1 MHLIA
6 FAAIIIALIAVI
18 IIMNRGTPG
27 TGDIRSAPAPQPNVF
42 AKPWPHGLAF
52 ISNGKLF
59 YQAPGQE
66 LRELQSPHVRA
77 VMERMERHQQLH
89 GWKEGTAFGRSHT
102 GRDRHVSADAVGIQ
116 ATSAQ
121 FAAHDRV
128 LYFLRDADSFG
139 GLFEYDLAQDTEK
152 RLLHKQYL
160 SLEDLR
166 IHPDGERVLCAQHAR
181 NGAANIVVMDA
192 DGSNYREL
200 TGGDTVDTAPS
211 WVPGQTNAVLFQS
224 SGLARNPA
232 GFVLAQGPTSIQMAD
247 TAAGSLTVILED
259 PRLDFLQPRV
269 GANGFLYFIRR
280 PYETPRYGMENA
292 VTDALM
298 FPFRLLRALFHY
310 LNFFSLMY
318 TRKPLITASG
328 PAVQADLKDILIKGK
343 RLDAEAALRSGVQ
356 LNGVPSLVPAS
367 WQLICRSPQGQDYV
381 LASHV
386 ASFDIAS
393 DGTILF
399 SNGYGVFAL
408 DGANAPQVLLRDT
421 LVADVI
427 AAPAADLPDVRPWQ

>member
-1 MHLIA
+1 MARTERATL
-6 FAAIIIALIAVI
+6 AALPR
-18 IIMNRGTPG
+18 N
-27 TGDIRSAPAPQPNVF
+27 PACSQR
-42 AKPWPHGLAF
+42 PWKHGLAF

-66 LRELQSPHVRA
+66 LRELQSPHVRT
-77 VMERMERHQQLH
+77 VMDRMERHQQLH
-89 GWKEGTAFGRSHT
+89 GWKEGTAFSRSFT
-102 GRDRHVSADAVGIQ
+102 GRDRHMSTDAVGIQ

-128 LYFLRDADSFG
+128 LYFLRDDSFG

-166 IHPDGERVLCAQHAR
+166 IHPDGHQLLCAQHAR

-200 TGGDTVDTAPS
+200 TSGDTVDTAPA
-211 WVPGQTNAVLFQS
+211 WVPGQAHAVLFQS

-232 GFVLAQGPTSIQMAD
+232 GYVLAQGPTSIQMVD
-247 TAAGSLTVILED
+247 TAAGSLTEILED
-259 PRLDFLQPRV
+259 PHLDFLQPRV

-280 PYETPRYGMENA
+280 PYEAPRYGMESA
-292 VTDALM
+292 VTDALL
-298 FPFRLLRALFHY
+298 FPFRVLRALFHY

-318 TRKPLITASG
+318 SRKPLITASG

-343 RLDAEAALRSGVQ
+343 RLDADAALRTGIL

-367 WQLICRSPQGQDYV
+367 WELVCRSPQGEEHV

-386 ASFDIAS
+386 ASFDIGS
-393 DGTILF
+393 DGTLLF

-408 DGANAPQVLLRDT
+408 EGANPPQVLLRDK
-421 LVADVI
+421 LIVDVI
-427 AAPAADLPDVRPWQ
+427 AAPAAASPEIQARQ

>member
-1 MHLIA
+1 MHIIA
-6 FAAIIIALIAVI
+6 IAAGIIALIIVI
-18 IIMNRGTPG
+18 LIRGANR
-27 TGDIRSAPAPQPNVF
+27 TGDIRGVTAPQPSLSPENWRH
-42 AKPWPHGLAF
+42 ALAF

-59 YQAPGQE
+59 YQAPGKE
-66 LRELQSPHVRA
+66 LRELQSPHVRT

-89 GWKEGTAFGRSHT
+89 GWKEGTAFGRSFT
-102 GRDRHVSADAVGIQ
+102 GRERRMSTDAVGIQ

-121 FAAHDRV
+121 FLTHDRV
-128 LYFLRDADSFG
+128 LYVLRDDSFG
-139 GLFEYDLAQDTEK
+139 GLFEYDLMEDSER

-166 IHPDGERVLCAQHAR
+166 IHPDGERLLCAQHAR

-200 TGGDTVDTAPS
+200 TSGDTVDAAPA
-211 WVPGQTNAVLFQS
+211 WVPGQADTILFQS

-232 GFVLAQGPTSIQMAD
+232 GYVLAQGPTSIQMAD
-247 TAAGSLTVILED
+247 TATGSITAILED

-269 GANGFLYFIRR
+269 GANGYLYFIRR
-280 PYETPRYGMENA
+280 PYEAPRYGLES
-292 VTDALM
+292 VVIDTLL
-298 FPFRLLRALFHY
+298 FPFRLLRAVFQY

-318 TRKPLITASG
+318 TRKPLTSASG
-328 PAVQADLKDILIKGK
+328 PEVKADLKEILIKGK
-343 RLDAEAALRSGVQ
+343 RLDAEAALRSGVR

-367 WQLICRSPQGQDYV
+367 WQLVCRSTQGEEQV

-399 SNGYGVFAL
+399 SNGYAVFSL
-408 DGANAPQVLLRDT
+408 DGANPLQVLLKDK
-421 LVADVI
+421 LIAEVI
-427 AAPAADLPDVRPWQ
+427 SAPAPGTSKVQVWR

>member
-1 MHLIA
+1 MHIIA
-6 FAAIIIALIAVI
+6 FAVGIIALIVVI
-18 IIMNRGTPG
+18 IMFRGTRR
-27 TGDIRSAPAPQPNVF
+27 TGDIGSASASQSNVF
-42 AKPWPHGLAF
+42 AKPWRHGLAF

-66 LRELQSPHVRA
+66 LRELQSPHVRT
-77 VMERMERHQQLH
+77 VMDRMERHQQLH
-89 GWKEGTAFGRSHT
+89 GWKEGTAFARSFT
-102 GRDRHVSADAVGIQ
+102 GRDRHVSTDAVGIQ

-128 LYFLRDADSFG
+128 LYFLRDDSFG

-166 IHPDGERVLCAQHAR
+166 IHPDGHRLLCAQHAR

-200 TGGDTVDTAPS
+200 TSGDTVDTAPT
-211 WVPGQTNAVLFQS
+211 WVPGQADAVLFQS

-232 GFVLAQGPTSIQMAD
+232 GYVVAQGPTSIQMAD

-280 PYETPRYGMENA
+280 PYETPRYGMDNA

-298 FPFRLLRALFHY
+298 FPFRLVRALLHY

-328 PAVQADLKDILIKGK
+328 PVVQADLKEILIKGK
-343 RLDAEAALRSGVQ
+343 RLDAEAAVRTGVR

-367 WQLICRSPQGQDYV
+367 WQLICRNPQGEEHV

-408 DGANAPQVLLRDT
+408 DGADPPQVLLRDQ
-421 LVADVI
+421 LIADVI
-427 AAPAADLPDVRPWQ
+427 AAPAAASSEVQPWK

>member
-1 MHLIA
+1 MHIIA
-6 FAAIIIALIAVI
+6 VAAAIIALIVVI
-18 IIMNRGTPG
+18 IIMSRGTHQ
-27 TGDIRSAPAPQPNVF
+27 TGDARSAPAQPGVF
-42 AKPWPHGLAF
+42 ERPWKHGLAF

-66 LRELQSPHVRA
+66 LRELQSPHVRT
-77 VMERMERHQQLH
+77 VMDRMERHQQLH
-89 GWKEGTAFGRSHT
+89 GWKEGTAFSRSFT
-102 GRDRHVSADAVGIQ
+102 GRDRHMSTDAVGIQ

-128 LYFLRDADSFG
+128 LYFLRDDSFG

-166 IHPDGERVLCAQHAR
+166 IHPDGHQLLCAQHAR

-200 TGGDTVDTAPS
+200 TSGDTVDTAPA
-211 WVPGQTNAVLFQS
+211 WVPGQAHAVLFQS

-232 GFVLAQGPTSIQMAD
+232 GYVLAQGPTSIQMVD
-247 TAAGSLTVILED
+247 TAAGSLTEILED
-259 PRLDFLQPRV
+259 PHLDFLQPRV

-280 PYETPRYGMENA
+280 PYEAPRYGMESA
-292 VTDALM
+292 VTDALL
-298 FPFRLLRALFHY
+298 FPFRVLRALFHY

-318 TRKPLITASG
+318 SRKPLITASG

-343 RLDAEAALRSGVQ
+343 RLDADAALRTGIL

-367 WQLICRSPQGQDYV
+367 WELVCRSPQGEEHV

-386 ASFDIAS
+386 ASFDIGS
-393 DGTILF
+393 DGTLLF

-408 DGANAPQVLLRDT
+408 EGANPPQVLLRDK
-421 LVADVI
+421 LIVDVI
-427 AAPAADLPDVRPWQ
+427 AAPAAASPEIQARQ

>member
-6 FAAIIIALIAVI
+6 IAAGIIALIIVV
-18 IIMNRGTPG
+18 IIMNRGKQG

-42 AKPWPHGLAF
+42 AKSWRHGLAF

-59 YQAPGQE
+59 YQAPGQG
-66 LRELQSPHVRA
+66 LRELQSPHVRT

-89 GWKEGTAFGRSHT
+89 GWKEGTAFGRSFT
-102 GRDRHVSADAVGIQ
+102 GRERHLSTDAVGIQ

-121 FAAHDRV
+121 FVAHDRV
-128 LYFLRDADSFG
+128 LYFLRDDSFG
-139 GLFEYDLAQDTEK
+139 GLFEYDLALDAEK

-160 SLEDLR
+160 SVEELR
-166 IHPDGERVLCAQHAR
+166 IHPDGHRLLGAQQAR
-181 NGAANIVVMDA
+181 NGAANIVAMDA
-192 DGSNYREL
+192 DGSNFREL
-200 TGGDTVDTAPS
+200 TSGDTVDTAPA
-211 WVPGQTNAVLFQS
+211 WVPGQADAVLFQS

-232 GFVLAQGPTSIQMAD
+232 GHVVAQGPTSIQMAD
-247 TAAGSLTVILED
+247 TTAGSLTMILED
-259 PRLDFLQPRV
+259 PRFDFLQPRV

-280 PYETPRYGMENA
+280 PYETPRYGMGNA

-328 PAVQADLKDILIKGK
+328 PAVQADLKEILIKGK
-343 RLDAEAALRSGVQ
+343 RLDAEAALRTGVQ

-367 WQLICRSPQGQDYV
+367 WQLICRSPHGEEHV

-386 ASFDIAS
+386 ASFDLAP
-393 DGTILF
+393 DDTILF

-408 DGANAPQVLLRDT
+408 DGANPPQVLLRDT

-427 AAPAADLPDVRPWQ
+427 AAPAAASPDVQPWR

>member
-1 MHLIA
+1 MH
-6 FAAIIIALIAVI
+6 IIALVAGIVTLIVVI
-18 IIMNRGTPG
+18 IVMNRRPG
-27 TGDIRSAPAPQPNVF
+27 PTGDFRSAPMPHPGVF
-42 AKPWPHGLAF
+42 AKSWPHGLAF

-66 LRELQSPHVRA
+66 LRELQSPHVRS

-89 GWKEGTAFGRSHT
+89 GWKEGTSFGRSYT
-102 GRDRHVSADAVGIQ
+102 GRDRSGSADAVGIQ

-128 LYFLRDADSFG
+128 LYFLRDDSFG
-139 GLFEYDLAQDTEK
+139 GLFEYDLALDTEK

-166 IHPDGERVLCAQHAR
+166 IHPDGHQLLGAQQAR

-224 SGLARNPA
+224 SGLARSEA
-232 GFVLAQGPTSIQMAD
+232 GYVLAQGPTSIQMAD
-247 TAAGSLTVILED
+247 TAAGSLTMILED

-292 VTDALM
+292 VTDTLM

-328 PAVQADLKDILIKGK
+328 PAVQADLKEILIKGK

-356 LNGVPSLVPAS
+356 LNGVPSLVPES
-367 WQLICRSPQGQDYV
+367 WQLICRSPQGEEHV

-393 DGTILF
+393 DGTIQF

-408 DGANAPQVLLRDT
+408 DGANPPQVLLRDT

-427 AAPAADLPDVRPWQ
+427 AAPAASPEVRPWK